1 MPEPTRSTI
10 SPCPERPPIRA
21 AVASAMMCG
30 ALLLSAGPA
39 QAQVQEAQAAADSP
53 SLNARQTRTW
63 AATCAACHGTDG
75 RDQGAIPAIAGRGA
89 DTLYRALI
97 EFKTGQRPAATVMPQ
112 HAKGYSDEEL
122 RRLAEYF
129 AALAVR

>member
-1 MPEPTRSTI
+1 MLQKTRI
-10 SPCPERPPIRA
+10 SRLGPGRPA
-21 AVASAMMCG
+21 AAPSAAL
-30 ALLLSAGPA
+30 ALLAASTLLAGSALSPA
-39 QAQVQEAQAAADSP
+39 ARAQPVADCGLP
-53 SLNARQTRTW
+53 LVERQTRTW
-63 AATCAACHGTDG
+63 AATCAACHGTEG

-89 DTLYRALI
+89 DALYRALI

>member
-1 MPEPTRSTI
+1 MPLTSRSFMPGR
-10 SPCPERPPIRA
+10 SRRARPVPA
-21 AVASAMMCG
+21 AL
-30 ALLLSAGPA
+30 ALLLAL
-39 QAQVQEAQAAADSP
+39 AAAGLP
-53 SLNARQTRTW
+53 PAALAQPAPNGLSLTVRQTRAW
-63 AATCAACHGTDG
+63 AATCAACHGTEG